1 MNPYAPVDESLI
13 ALARSRRR
21 AIALKLSVVAR
32 QLRVSFDQA
41 AEQSGLTRAKWTLI
55 ATVARHPGA
64 TQRTIAEALE
74 VREISAGRLI
84 DRLCKEGYLER
95 RHHPSD
101 RRAYSVYLTPK
112 AQPVLDT
119 LDALATLHE
128 GKIFAGFSAEDIEKL
143 DALLSKISRN
153 LSVTRDLRVAEG

>member
-1 MNPYAPVDESLI
+1 MQPPADESLI
-13 ALARSRRR
+13 ALARTRRR
-21 AIALKLSVVAR
+21 AIALKLTVVAR

-84 DRLCKEGYLER
+84 DRLCKEGFLER
-95 RHHPSD
+95 REHPSD

-112 AQPVLDT
+112 AQPVLDI
-119 LDALATLHE
+119 LDSLASIHE
-128 GKIFAGFSAEDIEKL
+128 AKIFTGFSAEELERL

-153 LSVTRDLRVAEG
+153 LSADRDLRVAEA